1 MYEQNTEQITPQQGA
16 TNETTLGNFDS
27 YFRWNEET
35 RQYEMNARI
44 SPTLDNDTWIVVPS
58 PVRDAIVNPDRRPA
72 VGTLIYDLANTNL
85 RANREKVYADELRS
99 QAWKCLEII
108 GERLISESEDRGW
121 CNEFDRIIDEVNA
134 ELPGA
139 FQLPT
144 REKEFEVTWSQT
156 VTVVV
161 DCSAQFTAR
170 NADEARDM
178 AENYEDAVDMESIVA
193 AVRYGNYEEEYD
205 GASNFEVSE
214 V

>member
-1 MYEQNTEQITPQQGA
+1 MYEQTVEQITPQQGA

-72 VGTLIYDLANTNL
+72 VGTLIYDLANANL
-85 RANREKVYADELRS
+85 RANREQTRANDLMN

-108 GERLISESEDRGW
+108 GERFIQEANRRGW
-121 CNEFDRIIDEVNA
+121 CSEADDFIDEINDQ
-134 ELPGA
+134 LPGA
-139 FQLPT
+139 FALPV
-144 REKEFEVTWSQT
+144 RQKEYEVTWTQT
-156 VTVVV
+156 VTVNV
-161 DCSAQFTAR
+161 DMSATFTAR
-170 NADEARDM
+170 SA
-178 AENYEDAVDMESIVA
+178 EDAEEMARNWDDGIDSSAIIESI
-193 AVRYGNYEEEYD
+193 RNGNYEEDYD
-205 GASNFEVSE
+205 GADDFEVCE